1 MFLVL
6 LSRKDGAAL
15 DQCHAD
21 GATHFRVSPFSE
33 QQFVKAMQFAARH
46 AERVAGGYRRR
57 TGDEGQERQGSW
69 RWEAGSRTIELSPAL
84 ARKAGLGEDHGRRI
98 SLLALFRKLDP
109 EGRSAARRAVAR
121 LMETGESTAFAHEDS
136 EGAGIAHHLRAG
148 NEGREIIGHTET
160 IAGIDAGGFQSREPT
175 HGRAEGWESEGQY

>member
-57 TGDEGQERQGSW
+57 AGDEGQERQGSW
-69 RWEAGSRTIELSPAL
+69 RWEAGSRTIEPSPAP
-84 ARKAGLGEDHGRRI
+84 ARKAGLGEDPGRRV
-98 SLLALFRKLDP
+98 SLVELFRKLDP
-109 EGRSAARRAVAR
+109 GGSSAAQSAVDR
-121 LMETGESTAFAHEDS
+121 VVDTGES
-136 EGAGIAHHLRAG
+136 
-148 NEGREIIGHTET
+148 
-160 IAGIDAGGFQSREPT
+160 
-175 HGRAEGWESEGQY
+175 